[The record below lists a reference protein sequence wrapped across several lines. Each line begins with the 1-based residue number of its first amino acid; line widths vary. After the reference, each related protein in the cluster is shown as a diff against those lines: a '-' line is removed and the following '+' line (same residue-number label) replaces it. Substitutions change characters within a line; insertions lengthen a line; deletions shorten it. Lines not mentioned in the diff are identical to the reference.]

1 MAGKGLNEVGF
12 DKKNKKILV
21 KVNPKYF
28 RPLEVNHLM
37 GKSLRS
43 HKLLKWKPKIKIEK
57 LIKEMVEEDIRL
69 LKKSFNK

>member
-1 MAGKGLNEVGF
+1 
-12 DKKNKKILV
+12 
-21 KVNPKYF
+21 
-28 RPLEVNHLM
+28 M